1 MKIIL
6 LPGLDGTGDLFNP
19 ILKALP
25 SNCSNHVI
33 SYPQNTEMN
42 YQALADYVYKQL
54 PKNED
59 YILIAESF
67 SGPVAYLLALM
78 KPEHLKSVIFFAS
91 FLRNP
96 RPIALSLCKFLPM
109 SILLSFPIPKVIVR
123 LFLLGKSINKSTMSL
138 FVNTLDKVP
147 KRMMAFRLKELSQF
161 HAQKRLNNMRTTYVQ
176 AINDKL
182 VSSKSVRPFKEL
194 VENIIILKVEAPHF
208 ILQAN
213 SLVCAK
219 IIMTELDY
227 ILETKK

>member
-33 SYPQNTEMN
+33 SYPQTTEMN

-54 PKNED
+54 PQNED

-78 KPEHLKSVIFFAS
+78 KPPHLKSIIFFAS
-91 FLRNP
+91 FLSNP
-96 RPIALSLCKFLPM
+96 RPIVLNICQFLPVR
-109 SILLSFPIPKVIVR
+109 ILLSFPIPKFIIK
-123 LFLLGKSINKSTMSL
+123 LFLLGKNINKQTLNL
-138 FVNTLDKVP
+138 FINTINKVP

-161 HAQKRLNNMRTTYVQ
+161 RAQSRLSEMRTIYVQ

-182 VSSKSVRPFKEL
+182 VPSKSVRPFKQL
-194 VENIIILKVEAPHF
+194 IENIIILKIDAPHF
-208 ILQAN
+208 ILQSN
-213 SLVCAK
+213 SLDCAK
-219 IIMTELDY
+219 IITTELDY
-227 ILETKK
+227 ILESKK